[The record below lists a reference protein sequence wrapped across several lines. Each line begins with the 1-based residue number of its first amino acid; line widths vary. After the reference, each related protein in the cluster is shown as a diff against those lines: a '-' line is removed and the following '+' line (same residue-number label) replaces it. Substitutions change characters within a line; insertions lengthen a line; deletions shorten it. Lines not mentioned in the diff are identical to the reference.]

1 MTTCLIADDAPI
13 VRKVAARILELND
26 FAVEGVEATEDMMR
40 ALRDTMPDLIIVSER
55 LGETDGIAL
64 ATEIRGLRGGK
75 LPTILICAAENGIG
89 LRSKV
94 RRSGA
99 NGVLL
104 KPFTR
109 QTIEAQLGR
118 LGLTRALAA

>member
-26 FAVEGVEATEDMMR
+26 FSVEGAETVEDLTR
-40 ALRDTMPDLIIVSER
+40 VLGGGMPDLIILSEHFCER
-55 LGETDGIAL
+55 DGVAL
-64 ATEIRGLRGGK
+64 ATEIRAMRGGK
-75 LPTILICAAENGIG
+75 LPTILVCAAENGIG

-109 QTIEAQLGR
+109 ETVEAQLGR